1 MLGLSLILGS
11 CSSQHYAPVCGTN
24 GRTYPNDC
32 SAREARVSIQCNG
45 QCPCHTQGENRSSNQ
60 ISLQLVV
67 CNWTM
72 NNWSFASASS
82 FSLLA
87 GTCLVSEWSVW
98 SQCSCV
104 SGAGSRF
111 RTRSVELSVG
121 GSWANC
127 GGPTYVCRT
136 GGFSCIN
143 DAVSCSDGSQ
153 PQQIDPRQSS
163 NCGSNKVET
172 QPCFLSQC
180 SGPAPFQ
187 GIVKL

>member
-1 MLGLSLILGS
+1 MSRTVRFS
-11 CSSQHYAPVCGTN
+11 CSYW
-24 GRTYPNDC
+24 C
-32 SAREARVSIQCNG
+32 SATTALRKFKVVLVSFC
-45 QCPCHTQGENRSSNQ
+45 SNVFPS
-60 ISLQLVV
+60 I
-67 CNWTM
+67 
-72 NNWSFASASS
+72 
-82 FSLLA
+82 LLLPA
-87 GTCLVSEWSVW
+87 TCLVSEWSVW

-127 GGPTYVCRT
+127 GGPTFVCRT

-163 NCGSNKVET
+163 NCGSVKEEK

-187 GIVKL
+187 GVVKL

>member
-1 MLGLSLILGS
+1 MHEQDRAILLLILVLSHHCSAQIQG
-11 CSSQHYAPVCGTN
+11 CSSQLLF
-24 GRTYPNDC
+24 
-32 SAREARVSIQCNG
+32 QCFS
-45 QCPCHTQGENRSSNQ
+45 P
-60 ISLQLVV
+60 QL
-67 CNWTM
+67 
-72 NNWSFASASS
+72 
-82 FSLLA
+82 LLLPA
-87 GTCLVSEWSVW
+87 TCLVSEWSLW

-104 SGAGSRF
+104 SGAGRRF

-163 NCGSNKVET
+163 NCGSNKEEK

-187 GIVKL
+187 GVVKL